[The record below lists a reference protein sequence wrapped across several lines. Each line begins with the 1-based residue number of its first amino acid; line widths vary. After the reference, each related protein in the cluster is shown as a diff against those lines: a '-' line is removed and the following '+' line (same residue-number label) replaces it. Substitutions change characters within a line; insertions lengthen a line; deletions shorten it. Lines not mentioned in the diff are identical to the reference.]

1 MNQTLLN
8 AALGVAFVI
17 GAIGIVVP
25 VLPGT
30 VVVVV
35 AIVLWGV
42 LTGGVWGWSVLAIT
56 LLIIA
61 LGQVL
66 KYLLPGRSM
75 AAAGVPSRSIMVGGL
90 AAIAGFFLIPVVG
103 FPVGFVGG
111 VFAAEQVR
119 LRDWGS
125 AGQATWVALR
135 ATGFAMMIELGAL
148 LLAAGV
154 WSAAAIAQ
162 A

>member
-1 MNQTLLN
+1 MNQALLN
-8 AALGVAFVI
+8 AALGVAFLV
-17 GAIGIVVP
+17 GALGIVVP

-30 VVVVV
+30 IVVVV
-35 AIVLWGV
+35 ALVLWGV

-56 LLIIA
+56 LLIIG

-75 AAAGVPSRSIMVGGL
+75 AAAGVPSRSVVVGGL

-103 FPVGFVGG
+103 LPVGFVGG
-111 VFAAEQVR
+111 VFVAEQAR
-119 LRDWGS
+119 LQDWGH
-125 AGQATWVALR
+125 ARRATWVALR

-154 WSAAAIAQ
+154 WSAAAVAQ